1 MSVPLRPPALLAAPL
16 LVLALLLT
24 GCTSGPGSTK
34 APVGAPGQ
42 GAAGP
47 ESDAASVRRSSPA
60 AEEAPSPAEIP
71 GLGPQT
77 RAEIPEEAR
86 QAFVVT
92 GEDENANRSSAVLYS
107 REDPAEGWAPVAG
120 PWDAHNGMEGWTDHH
135 VAGDLRSPKGV
146 YSLTDAGGRLP
157 DPGALLP
164 YDEHPRF
171 AVDGVGFFG
180 EPLEGSFDYVVA
192 INYNRTEGVTPLDRT
207 RPLGLER
214 GGGIWIHVDHGG
226 PTQGCVSIPEEHM
239 EELLRA
245 LDPAMNP
252 VIVMGDAESLER

>member
-1 MSVPLRPPALLAAPL
+1 MSIPRRPPTPLAAPL

-24 GCTSGPGSTK
+24 GCASGETPAT
-34 APVGAPGQ
+34 APVGAPGR

-47 ESDAASVRRSSPA
+47 ESDAASVLRGSA
-60 AEEAPSPAEIP
+60 GAEPTPDPAEIP

-77 RAEIPEEAR
+77 REQIPDESR

-92 GEDENANRSSAVLYS
+92 GDDEDSHRSSAVLYS
-107 REDPAEGWAPVAG
+107 REDPAEGWKASAG
-120 PWDAHNGMEGWTDHH
+120 PWEAHNGMEGWTDHH

-171 AVDGVGFFG
+171 AVDGEGFFG

-192 INYNRTEGVTPLDRT
+192 INYNRKEGVSPLHRT
-207 RPLGLER
+207 RPLGLAR

-226 PTQGCVSIPEEHM
+226 PTQGCVSVPEERM
-239 EELLRA
+239 EELLRT
-245 LDPAMNP
+245 LDPKMKP
-252 VIVMGDAESLER
+252 VIVMGDAESLSR